1 MVRRRKAP
9 RSSLRRGLSR
19 QKFSGLAARCAAADP
34 ASQRPGTDGRTGGQG
49 ASALQHLEA
58 LVDSL
63 SAGVISLDGSGR
75 IRAFNA
81 AAEGLFSISRAA
93 VLGLTFHEAE
103 RIILFEDATLQNL
116 WERLADSVWA
126 AGAALELEYDLP
138 ARNGQR
144 RVISYSVYPLG
155 RMTWSLDNG
164 VVVVFDD
171 ITRKKEMEDQISEA
185 RKRLQAVFDGITDGI
200 QVVDGDFLVRAVNKS
215 MTALLRRRIAVGEHC
230 FSACVFGA
238 RICEDCPAAK
248 TFDTGLPAS
257 VVKKLQPSLHPAA
270 DGGERVVEI
279 TTFPL
284 LDRANRVTQVV
295 EYIKDI
301 TDRVRMNERLEHSRR
316 LAELGEMAA
325 RVAHELRN
333 PLNAIAGAAHYLAAE
348 HAESETVRKFTDLIK
363 RQSLRM
369 DKVAADLLSVS
380 KPMRIQLRPVNINAV
395 IEQALDP
402 LCEHV
407 GGQNISLALDLS
419 SRLPFIDA
427 DEFQLEQAV
436 QNIARN
442 ALEAMAEGGVL
453 RIRTAAADDNG
464 SVDITMEDSG
474 PGIPEKNREKVLQSF
489 FTTKV
494 KGTGLGLTIVQ
505 RVLRNHGGEILFEH
519 PARGGTKVILRL
531 PVRQTMEVNEQDG
544 EGRALSAEG
553 RGQRV
558 WGRWQRT

>member
-1 MVRRRKAP
+1 MVRRKKAP
-9 RSSLRRGLSR
+9 RNSLRCSLLRRDFGRS
-19 QKFSGLAARCAAADP
+19 FARCAAAERAPQP
-34 ASQRPGTDGRTGGQG
+34 AVTEGQG
-49 ASALQHLEA
+49 SAALQHLA
-58 LVDSL
+58 GLLDSL

-75 IRAFNA
+75 IRVFNA
-81 AAEGLFSISRAA
+81 AAERLFIISRAA
-93 VLGLTFHEAE
+93 VMGLTFSEAE
-103 RIILFEDATLQNL
+103 RIIRFDDTALQNL

-138 ARNGQR
+138 ARQGHR
-144 RVISYSVYPLG
+144 RVISYSVYALG
-155 RMTWSLDNG
+155 GMNWSLDDG

-200 QVVDGDFLVRAVNKS
+200 QVVDGDFRVTAVNKS
-215 MTALLRRRIAVGEHC
+215 MTALLRRKIAVGDHC

-238 RICEDCPAAK
+238 KICEDCPAAK

-257 VVKKLQPSLHPAA
+257 LVKKLRPSIHPAA

-301 TDRVRMNERLEHSRR
+301 TDRVRLSERLEHSRR

-348 HAESETVRKFTDLIK
+348 HGDSETVRKFTDLIK
-363 RQSLRM
+363 RQSSRM

-380 KPMRIQLRPVNINAV
+380 KPMRLQLRPVNVNAV

-402 LCEHV
+402 LCEHI
-407 GGQNISLALDLS
+407 GGQDVSLSLDLS
-419 SRLPFIDA
+419 SRLPFIEA

-442 ALEAMAEGGVL
+442 ALEAMADGGVL
-453 RIRTAAADDNG
+453 RICTAAAADGG
-464 SVDITMEDSG
+464 SVDISVEDSG
-474 PGIPEKNREKVLQSF
+474 QGIPEKNREKVLQSF

-519 PARGGTKVILRL
+519 PAPGGAKIILRL
-531 PVRQTMEVNEQDG
+531 PVRQTMEVNEQP
-544 EGRALSAEG
+544 EERRA
-553 RGQRV
+553 QRA
-558 WGRWQRT
+558 